1 MHCWNGNPYVSGHVD
16 NVVPGEPAGEP
27 HQPKAIDDGIGQEH
41 LYSGAVAG
49 ERAEEPHQQGTRS
62 ETMDRRRQQPA
73 GRGDER
79 SDSKRVGKALVS
91 ILRHTHKDQWLTLDE
106 LLQRL
111 RRRYSRSDVAAV
123 LATDTRRFMSQSRE
137 ADASGWV
144 EYEYSARPKRPK
156 MPR

>member
-1 MHCWNGNPYVSGHVD
+1 MHCWNGNPYVAVDVD
-16 NVVPGEPAGEP
+16 NDVRGAPAGDP
-27 HQPKAIDDGIGQEH
+27 QQPKTFEYGIPPEL

-62 ETMDRRRQQPA
+62 ESMDRRRQQPA
-73 GRGDER
+73 GRGDDR

-91 ILRHTHKDQWLTLDE
+91 ILRHTHKDEWLTLDE

-111 RRRYSRSDVAAV
+111 RRRYSRSDVAEV
-123 LATDTRRFMSQSRE
+123 LATDTRRFMCQSRA

-144 EYEYSARPKRPK
+144 EYEYSARPKRQ
-156 MPR
+156 R

>member
-1 MHCWNGNPYVSGHVD
+1 MHCWNGNPYVAVDVD
-16 NVVPGEPAGEP
+16 NDVRGAPAGEP
-27 HQPKAIDDGIGQEH
+27 QQPKPIDYGIPREL

-62 ETMDRRRQQPA
+62 ETMHRQRQQPA

-79 SDSKRVGKALVS
+79 SDSKRLGKALVS

-111 RRRYSRSDVAAV
+111 RQRYSRSDVAAV

-144 EYEYSARPKRPK
+144 EYEYSARPKRQ
-156 MPR
+156 R

>member
-1 MHCWNGNPYVSGHVD
+1 MHCWNGNPYVSVDVD
-16 NVVPGEPAGEP
+16 NVVRGAPAGEP
-27 HQPKAIDDGIGQEH
+27 HQPKAIDDGIGREH

-91 ILRHTHKDQWLTLDE
+91 ILRHTHKDKWLTLDE

-111 RRRYSRSDVAAV
+111 RRRYSRSDVAEV
-123 LATDTRRFMSQSRE
+123 LATDTRRFMCQSRA

-144 EYEYSARPKRPK
+144 EYEYSAKPKRQ
-156 MPR
+156 R

>member
-1 MHCWNGNPYVSGHVD
+1 MHCWNGNPYVSVDVD
-16 NVVPGEPAGEP
+16 NDVRGTPAGEP
-27 HQPKAIDDGIGQEH
+27 QQPKTIDYGIPQEL
-41 LYSGAVAG
+41 LYSAAVAG

-111 RRRYSRSDVAAV
+111 HRRYSRSDVAEV
-123 LATDTRRFMSQSRE
+123 LATDTRHFMCQSRA

-144 EYEYSARPKRPK
+144 EYEYSARPKRQ
-156 MPR
+156 R